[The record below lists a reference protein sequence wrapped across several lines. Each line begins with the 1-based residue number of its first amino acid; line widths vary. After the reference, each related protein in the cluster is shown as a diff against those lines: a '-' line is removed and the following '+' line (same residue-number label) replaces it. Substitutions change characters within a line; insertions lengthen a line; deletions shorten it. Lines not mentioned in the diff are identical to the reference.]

1 MGNLKFHIDDTC
13 VKCGACAVDCPVQC
27 ITKGETQFNIGKGCI
42 GCGDCY
48 SICPVGAVKM
58 SKCEPH
64 KAQPGERLESFEML
78 ELLTGY
84 LIVLSLVQSKTKIR
98 TLKSFL

>member
-1 MGNLKFHIDDTC
+1 MGKLKFHIDDTC

-27 ITKGETQFNIGKGCI
+27 ITKGETRFNIGKGCI

-58 SKCEPH
+58 SKGEDH
-64 KAQPGERLESFEML
+64 KAQSVERLAPLKDYFLILSFVYSE
-78 ELLTGY
+78 
-84 LIVLSLVQSKTKIR
+84 IR

>member
-1 MGNLKFHIDDTC
+1 MGNLKFNIDDTC

-27 ITKGETQFNIGKGCI
+27 ITQGETRFNIGKGCI

-58 SKCEPH
+58 SKREPD
-64 KAQPGERLESFEML
+64 KEQSLERLES
-78 ELLTGY
+78 LTGH
-84 LIVLSLVQSKTKIR
+84 LIVLSLVQHKTKIR
-98 TLKSFL
+98 TLEY

>member
-1 MGNLKFHIDDTC
+1 MENLKFHIDDTC

-58 SKCEPH
+58 SKREDH
-64 KAQPGERLESFEML
+64 KELARVGYSWQLLEQVRFIS
-78 ELLTGY
+78 GKY
-84 LIVLSLVQSKTKIR
+84 IKIR

>member
-1 MGNLKFHIDDTC
+1 MGNLKFNIDDTC

-27 ITKGETQFNIGKGCI
+27 ITKGATQFNIGNGCI

-58 SKCEPH
+58 SKRETDKEQSLERVEPLIGH
-64 KAQPGERLESFEML
+64 
-78 ELLTGY
+78 
-84 LIVLSLVQSKTKIR
+84 LIVLSFVQSKTKIR
-98 TLKSFL
+98 TLKY

>member
-27 ITKGETQFNIGKGCI
+27 ITKGETRFNIGKGCI

-58 SKCEPH
+58 YKREDH
-64 KAQPGERLESFEML
+64 KVQSIEKIESYERLEPLKDYFLILSFV
-78 ELLTGY
+78 Y
-84 LIVLSLVQSKTKIR
+84 SKIR

>member
-27 ITKGETQFNIGKGCI
+27 ITQGETRFNIGKGCI

-58 SKCEPH
+58 SKGETDKEQFLERVEPLIDH
-64 KAQPGERLESFEML
+64 
-78 ELLTGY
+78 
-84 LIVLSLVQSKTKIR
+84 LIVLSFVQSKTKIR
-98 TLKSFL
+98 TLKY

>member
-58 SKCEPH
+58 YKREDH
-64 KAQPGERLESFEML
+64 KVQSIEKLESHERLEPLKDYLL
-78 ELLTGY
+78 EL
-84 LIVLSLVQSKTKIR
+84 SLLYSKNKIR

>member
-1 MGNLKFHIDDTC
+1 MGNLKFNIDDTC

-27 ITKGETQFNIGKGCI
+27 ITQGETRFNIGKGCI

-58 SKCEPH
+58 SKREPH
-64 KAQPGERLESFEML
+64 KEQSLERV
-78 ELLTGY
+78 ELLIGH
-84 LIVLSLVQSKTKIR
+84 LIVLSFVQSKTKIR
-98 TLKSFL
+98 TLKY

>member
-1 MGNLKFHIDDTC
+1 MRNLKFNIDDTC

-27 ITKGETQFNIGKGCI
+27 ITQGETRFNIGKGCI

-58 SKCEPH
+58 SKREPD
-64 KAQPGERLESFEML
+64 KEQFLERLES
-78 ELLTGY
+78 LTGY
-84 LIVLSLVQSKTKIR
+84 LIVLILVQSKTKIR
-98 TLKSFL
+98 TLKY

>member
-58 SKCEPH
+58 VKHNNDKKKVSEN
-64 KAQPGERLESFEML
+64 
-78 ELLTGY
+78 
-84 LIVLSLVQSKTKIR
+84 
-98 TLKSFL
+98 

>member
-58 SKCEPH
+58 SN
-64 KAQPGERLESFEML
+64 AS
-78 ELLTGY
+78 
-84 LIVLSLVQSKTKIR
+84 LIKHSP
-98 TLKSFL
+98 LKG

>member
-27 ITKGETQFNIGKGCI
+27 ITQGETRFNIGKGCI
-42 GCGDCY
+42 SCGDCY

-58 SKCEPH
+58 SKREPE
-64 KAQPGERLESFEML
+64 KEQSLERVES
-78 ELLTGY
+78 LTGH
-84 LIVLSLVQSKTKIR
+84 LTVLSFVQSKTKIR
-98 TLKSFL
+98 TLKY

>member
-27 ITKGETQFNIGKGCI
+27 ITKGETRFNIGKGCI

-58 SKCEPH
+58 SKREH
-64 KAQPGERLESFEML
+64 DKEQSLERLEPIKDYFL
-78 ELLTGY
+78 
-84 LIVLSLVQSKTKIR
+84 VLSLLYSKIR

>member
-1 MGNLKFHIDDTC
+1 MGNLKFNIDDTC

-27 ITKGETQFNIGKGCI
+27 ITQGETRFNIGKGCI

-58 SKCEPH
+58 SKRETDKEQSLGRVEP
-64 KAQPGERLESFEML
+64 LIDD
-78 ELLTGY
+78 
-84 LIVLSLVQSKTKIR
+84 LIVLSFVQSKTKIR
-98 TLKSFL
+98 TLEY

>member
-1 MGNLKFHIDDTC
+1 MGNLKFNIDDTC

-27 ITKGETQFNIGKGCI
+27 ITQEETRFNIGKGCI

-58 SKCEPH
+58 SKRETDKEQSLERVEPLIGH
-64 KAQPGERLESFEML
+64 
-78 ELLTGY
+78 LT
-84 LIVLSLVQSKTKIR
+84 VLSLVQSKTKIR
-98 TLKSFL
+98 TLEY

>member
-27 ITKGETQFNIGKGCI
+27 ITQGETRFNIGKGCI

-58 SKCEPH
+58 SKREPD
-64 KAQPGERLESFEML
+64 KEQSLERVEPLIVH
-78 ELLTGY
+78 
-84 LIVLSLVQSKTKIR
+84 LIVLSFVQNKTKIR
-98 TLKSFL
+98 TLKY